1 MGQGF
6 FVALSPLWN
15 MLPLVL
21 DHLNILL
28 NSVALKTY
36 IYYLAFV
43 VSTLSVCSW
52 SICWSTLSNSL

>member
-36 IYYLAFV
+36 IYYLAYQAAV
-43 VSTLSVCSW
+43 W
-52 SICWSTLSNSL
+52 MDICRVNSLSM